1 MSTATDLLASGLGS
15 LRRLGLA
22 LVVVGLAVLAV
33 VAAGPSAA
41 TPVPAPGL
49 VVVGST
55 SAAVPQYGA
64 P

>member
-1 MSTATDLLASGLGS
+1 MSTATDLLASSLGS

-33 VAAGPSAA
+33 LAAGPSAA

-49 VVVGST
+49 VAVAHT
-55 SAAVPQYGA
+55 SALPQ

>member
-33 VAAGPSAA
+33 LAAGPSSAA
-41 TPVPAPGL
+41 PVPSPGL
-49 VVVGST
+49 VVVGGGST
-55 SAAVPQYGA
+55 VVP
-64 P
+64 